1 MTIQLETSQRL
12 LTGRQILGKVW
23 QRLPVARASGRAA
36 FWASPRPVDLPS
48 MGSLGEAVL
57 RRQRQLQ
64 EALRALLSD
73 AEQAQAPLADFHPI
87 FQNFGNFWRARSR
100 LYRSNRCM

>member
-1 MTIQLETSQRL
+1 MAKFVNVCPWLER
-12 LTGRQILGKVW
+12 V
-23 QRLPVARASGRAA
+23 VAPP

-73 AEQAQAPLADFHPI
+73 AEQAQAPLAHFHPVFKISEI
-87 FQNFGNFWRARSR
+87 FGGLVLGCIEATDV
-100 LYRSNRCM
+100 CK